1 MTNIK
6 KIKELENRIEVI
18 KKKLQKIENDSKKK
32 YYKDFSITE
41 VKGKD
46 KQGHLILGKTKPM
59 PMKQL

>member
-6 KIKELENRIEVI
+6 KIKELENKIKVI

-41 VKGKD
+41 VLGKRKNGD
-46 KQGHLILGKTKPM
+46 LILGKTKPM
-59 PMKQL
+59 KQL